1 MRYAPRV
8 RYAHLVGMTSEVNY
22 KAVLCVAEIFE
33 RAKSKILRREANF
46 VGAVHARMGRRPLTR
61 VGETEK

>member
-33 RAKSKILRREANF
+33 RAKSKILRREANLW
-46 VGAVHARMGRRPLTR
+46 ALSTPARDVVP
-61 VGETEK
+61 

>member
-33 RAKSKILRREANF
+33 RAKSKILRREANLW
-46 VGAVHARMGRRPLTR
+46 ALPTPARDVVP
-61 VGETEK
+61 